1 MNPDEDADTKKLG
14 EVEKEAARQEDRD
27 PVPSTSGGDA
37 ASIEAGDRAGSS
49 EKRKR
54 PAATPVKRKKPTQ
67 VEVIELSD
75 DSSSGEDG
83 PRAKEEE
90 EDAAASGEGEP
101 PRKRKKQGGARK
113 DKTTT
118 KKKAKRA
125 KSTEA
130 TSGEAVE
137 DAEGIVKH
145 TDGYGNEELTDFF
158 KVEEKPST

>member
-1 MNPDEDADTKKLG
+1 MNPDEDEDTNKLV
-14 EVEKEAARQEDRD
+14 ELEKEAAGQEDRD
-27 PVPSTSGGDA
+27 PVPSTSGEHE
-37 ASIEAGDRAGSS
+37 ASVHAGDRAGSS

-54 PAATPVKRKKPTQ
+54 PAATPVKRKKLAQ

-90 EDAAASGEGEP
+90 DASAEEKEP

-118 KKKAKRA
+118 KKAKRA
-125 KSTEA
+125 KPTEA
-130 TSGEAVE
+130 MSGEVIE
-137 DAEGIVKH
+137 DAEGTVKH
-145 TDGYGNEELTDFF
+145 TDGHGNEELTDFF
-158 KVEEKPST
+158 KVEEKSSA